1 MACGGQFRPKD
12 VGERTE
18 PTWTANLLI
27 IHWQLTLATEPH
39 NIKATTSPTSPRH
52 CQCKMPVRMTRTG
65 TQTNPHGWGRKR
77 AESRNRKWSYSFGGC
92 SRVIP
97 SRTGQL
103 SKRSRFKTIMTSLGH
118 KRTGQTEKG
127 ADSAPPLPTLPP
139 SCPQLTQTSAICLSV
154 QAAKNQ
160 IKTKLSPA
168 LKIHRSDWI
177 WGSSEANTPAAKW
190 HHCSEHT
197 NKIINIHRKK
207 SRTNKEHAGIILC

>member
-1 MACGGQFRPKD
+1 
-12 VGERTE
+12 
-18 PTWTANLLI
+18 
-27 IHWQLTLATEPH
+27 
-39 NIKATTSPTSPRH
+39 
-52 CQCKMPVRMTRTG
+52 
-65 TQTNPHGWGRKR
+65 
-77 AESRNRKWSYSFGGC
+77 
-92 SRVIP
+92 
-97 SRTGQL
+97 
-103 SKRSRFKTIMTSLGH
+103 MTSLGH

-207 SRTNKEHAGIILC
+207 AGPIKSMQVLSCVNLMTQVDIWALVFFIFLGWLTHSLAANPEINFCRPRDSKARCDE